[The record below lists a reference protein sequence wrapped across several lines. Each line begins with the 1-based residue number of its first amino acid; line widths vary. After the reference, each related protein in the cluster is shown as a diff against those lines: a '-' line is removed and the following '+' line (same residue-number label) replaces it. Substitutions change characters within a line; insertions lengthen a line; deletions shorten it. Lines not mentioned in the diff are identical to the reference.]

1 MRDRP
6 FGLVTSAPGPP
17 RRGGGTHDDLFAA
30 GPRGGPMTV
39 RNVETQRG
47 FRVAAVV
54 EAQLVQTDAGPLTIW
69 SREAWG
75 GPALRAPG
83 RGRRGRVK
91 DVIRYYLLICF
102 LKHQMQ

>member
-1 MRDRP
+1 MPPDRRD
-6 FGLVTSAPGPP
+6 
-17 RRGGGTHDDLFAA
+17 GGGTHDDLFAA

-39 RNVETQRG
+39 RHVAMQRG

-54 EAQLVQTDAGPLTIW
+54 EARPAQTDAGPLTIW